1 LKKKLEDGVVTVSA
15 EALRE
20 IVANTL
26 KNFDYLELQGI
37 WLNPEEGEVAQERL
51 EVGLRVFVKYGYSLP
66 EVAKEVSK
74 EVKRNIQS
82 STGFKVKRV
91 ILQVEKFLFS

>member
-1 LKKKLEDGVVTVSA
+1 MVTVSA

-20 IVANTL
+20 IIANTL

-37 WLNPEEGEVAQERL
+37 WLNPCQGEVAQEKL
-51 EVGLRVFVKYGYSLP
+51 EVGLKVFVKYGYPLP

-82 STGFKVKRV
+82 STSFKTKRV
-91 ILQVEKFLFS
+91 ILQVEKLLFS